1 MEDKRN
7 IGGWEVLQGIHVGDK
22 EVLLLLDPSS
32 AEAPYVVCYNNKIPG
47 LGVDH
52 PTEGMGSGDYLEMM
66 GEFLTRV
73 QGQVDQVRA
82 DRERSG
88 EPQEVFGAAQCLPS
102 DGAEQDLKG
111 RVVVIKPGVLR
122 PEYQNIAH
130 QIIYVTGGFG
140 AAPNARGRA
149 VFGNNVFSGEK
160 SDWRREDVLGVLDP
174 AKAPE
179 WVKPGVEAI
188 RTQSK
193 EKDRGNR

>member
-1 MEDKRN
+1 MEDKRK
-7 IGGWEVLQGIHVGDK
+7 IGNWEVLQAIHIGDK
-22 EVLLLLDPSS
+22 EVVLLHDPDNAEAAYAACYRQTALGILES
-32 AEAPYVVCYNNKIPG
+32 AE
-47 LGVDH
+47 GV
-52 PTEGMGSGDYLEMM
+52 GSNDYLEMAE
-66 GEFLTRV
+66 EFLRRV

-88 EPQEVFGAAQCLPS
+88 EPREVFGAAQCLPS
-102 DGAEQDLKG
+102 DGKEQDLKG

-160 SDWRREDVLGVLDP
+160 SDWRREDVLGILDP
-174 AKAPE
+174 AQAPA
-179 WVKPGVEAI
+179 WVQPGVEAI
-188 RTQSK
+188 RARQK
-193 EKDRGNR
+193 EKDRGDGR